1 MVWFYNS
8 ERFLSYGLVFFGI
21 LSENIIIIHV
31 ANPRQPA
38 HENLNYPIFVC
49 HLSLYISNHRKA
61 RLFIVVRYKRF
72 KLSLA
77 SKY

>member
-1 MVWFYNS
+1 MV
-8 ERFLSYGLVFFGI
+8 EVFSFR
-21 LSENIIIIHV
+21 NIIIHV

-49 HLSLYISNHRKA
+49 HLSLYILNHWNA

-72 KLSLA
+72 KLSLEDT
-77 SKY
+77 SK